1 MSDFLDKILEIKS
14 SKPYIDYYK
23 YHQGNLLGITKVSRW
38 ELVHSN
44 FIAWA
49 LSPFASHSLGVYPL
63 CQFMRCL
70 CKIQNNHGNQNA
82 RKIPKTLMYQLY
94 DDSFIQN
101 ATVVR
106 ERANI
111 DLVIELET
119 KTGKLPIIIENK
131 VDSGEN
137 GKFHNQTQVYFKWAE
152 AEFQDRSIYL
162 EPIYVFLYPEYNA
175 TQQTAKEYIRMTYQD
190 LVDYVLDPSLAKCGD
205 AVSIGNYRS
214 YLQCLSFQSDNIKGD
229 HTMAI
234 SEEEKK
240 ILSDFLSKNKDLL
253 CAVIEELDIDPA
265 TKAAVKTGI
274 KYQYLFDGN
283 TYGVGRLALAVVKK
297 FMQDHPTATFA
308 DLQTAFPDKLMDG
321 KYGVVKLSSTVSD
334 KHKGIGTT
342 SPKRYFVDDAVITG
356 SGEVVLVCSQWKKE
370 LMPKFI
376 ENADKLGYA
385 IKQI

>member
-44 FIAWA
+44 FIAWS
-49 LSPFASHSLGVYPL
+49 LSPHASHSLGVYPL
-63 CQFMRCL
+63 HQFMRCL
-70 CKIQNNHGNQNA
+70 CKIQNNPDNQNA

-101 ATVVR
+101 ATVAR

-119 KTGKLPIIIENK
+119 KNGKLPIIIENK

-137 GKFHNQTQVYFKWAE
+137 GKFHNQTQMYFKWAE

-175 TQQTAKEYIRMTYQD
+175 TQQTSKEYIRMTYQN

-205 AVSIGNYRS
+205 AVSIANYRS
-214 YLQCLSFQSDNIKGD
+214 YLQCLSFQFDNEKGD

-240 ILSDFLSKNKDLL
+240 ILSDFLAKNKDLL

-265 TKAAVKTGI
+265 AKAAVKTGI
-274 KYQYLFDGN
+274 NYQYSFDGN
-283 TYGVGRLALAVVKK
+283 IYGVGRLVLAVVKK
-297 FMQDHPTATFA
+297 YVADHPGTTFH
-308 DLQTAFPDKLMDG
+308 DLQLAFPDKLVKG
-321 KYGVVKLSSTVSD
+321 GYGVVRISSTVPD
-334 KHKGIGTT
+334 KYKGIGA
-342 SPKRYFVDDAVITG
+342 KNKKYFVDDVITTDT
-356 SGEVVLVCSQWKKE
+356 GELVIVCSQWTKE
-370 LMPKFI
+370 LMPEFI
-376 ENADKLGYA
+376 KNADKLGYS